1 MCTLSGRVSQRPPP
15 SEPPRGHGA
24 LSQNRGHE
32 GGGGEEGLPGEPPGK
47 APLPWANFLMA
58 QGAQGNSDECF
69 SCRSK
74 WCPDGRRCLRGHLQR
89 PQKQPFPGAG
99 PWEDLMSYPS
109 ADLRAEG
116 AAVRGVLCGPAG
128 LLGPLFLGRGKGG
141 ALDAEAERLGRRLQR
156 PPLPGLGPAGA
167 QLGCLFTWGGL
178 GEGGRP
184 GEADS
189 RQVPSVIAF
198 GHLKGIV

>member
-89 PQKQPFPGAG
+89 PQKQPFPGTG

-128 LLGPLFLGRGKGG
+128 LVGPLFLGRGKAGG
-141 ALDAEAERLGRRLQR
+141 LWMLRLRGWAGACSALPSPGWGQLGPSWAACLHGEAWGRGAGLGRLT
-156 PPLPGLGPAGA
+156 PGK
-167 QLGCLFTWGGL
+167 F
-178 GEGGRP
+178 
-184 GEADS
+184 
-189 RQVPSVIAF
+189 QV
-198 GHLKGIV
+198 